1 VLDAYIDHQKDVV
14 TRKTTF
20 DLRKAKERA
29 HIVDGLIKAISI
41 LDELIETIRGS
52 KNRSDAKANIIEQY
66 HFTDVQADA
75 ILNLQLYRLTNT
87 DITMLEK
94 EKTELEKQIEVC
106 EKILNDPKELL
117 KTIKQYLKQMK
128 KKKKSYTRPI
138 RTQIEAKIEEQK
150 INLEVHVPRETV
162 LVSLTKEGYL
172 KRKSLRSYAASK
184 QEDLLMKSTYYLLQL
199 VELDTTDNLLL
210 F

>member
-1 VLDAYIDHQKDVV
+1 IDHQKDVV

-87 DITMLEK
+87 DITKHEK
-94 EKTELEKQIEVC
+94 EKTELEKKIEVC
-106 EKILNDPKELL
+106 EKILNDHKELL

-128 KKKKSYTRPI
+128 KSYNSERS
-138 RTQIEAKIEEQK
+138 TQIEAEIEELK
-150 INLEVHVPRETV
+150 INIEVTVPRETV
-162 LVSLTKEGYL
+162 LVFLEKEVYYKQKG
-172 KRKSLRSYAASK
+172 LRSLSTFK
-184 QEDLLMKSTYYLLQL
+184 HQDLL
-199 VELDTTDNLLL
+199 
-210 F
+210 